1 MENSSI
7 DLETIGWDSYFEDN
21 FTEFKEEGLIPGRIT
36 EVQRKS
42 FMVITELGEVESR
55 VSGKFRFNTL
65 DKSNFPVVGDWVI
78 IKIEINNKGTIHE
91 VLPRKSKFSRKIAGK
106 LTEEQVL
113 LANVDVVLIVSGLD
127 HDFNIQ
133 RIERYLTLVSKS
145 GARPV
150 IVLNKSDICNDLDQ
164 KLEEVKKI
172 APNVPIHNLSAE
184 LNEGLESI
192 EQYLEKGKTIALL
205 GSSGVG
211 KSTIINKLLGTNRQ
225 KVSSVRKSD
234 SHGRH
239 TTTFREMIM
248 LPNGGMIIDNPGM
261 RELQLW
267 SDGDD
272 VSDVFSD
279 IEALSNNCRF
289 SDCTHVGEP
298 GCAVK
303 IAIENGDLEARRY
316 EHYLK
321 LKKEIEYLN
330 IKQNEMGRVTD
341 KARGKD
347 ISKKIKLIKKMRPDK
362 Y

>member
-1 MENSSI
+1 M
-7 DLETIGWDSYFEDN
+7 
-21 FTEFKEEGLIPGRIT
+21 
-36 EVQRKS
+36 
-42 FMVITELGEVESR
+42 
-55 VSGKFRFNTL
+55 
-65 DKSNFPVVGDWVI
+65 
-78 IKIEINNKGTIHE
+78 EINNKGTIHE
-91 VLPRKSKFSRKIAGK
+91 ILPRKSKFSRKIAGN

-113 LANVDVVLIVSGLD
+113 LANVDVILIVSGLD

-145 GARPV
+145 GSKPV
-150 IVLNKSDICNDLDQ
+150 IVLNKSDICDALDQ

-172 APNVPIHNLSAE
+172 APEIPIHTLSAE

-192 EQYLEKGKTIALL
+192 VQYLKKGKTIALL

-211 KSTIINKLLGTNRQ
+211 KSTIINKLLGINRQ
-225 KVSSVRKSD
+225 KVGSVRKSD

-239 TTTFREMIM
+239 ITTFREMLM

-267 SDGDD
+267 SDGED
-272 VSDVFSD
+272 VNDVFLD
-279 IEALSNNCRF
+279 INALSKNCKF
-289 SDCTHVGEP
+289 SDCTHVNEP

-303 IAIENGDLEARRY
+303 NAIKTGFLESRRY

-321 LKKEIEYLN
+321 LKKEIEYLS
-330 IKQNEMGRVTD
+330 IKQNEMRRVTE
-341 KARGKD
+341 KARGRGM
-347 ISKKIKLIKKMRPDK
+347 SKKIKLIRKMRADK